1 MKRIQRGMSL
11 VEILVAVAIGLI
23 GILII
28 TQAYL
33 SSDNFNR
40 STLGA
45 TGAQTNGTIALFT
58 VQRDLRMAGYGLADS
73 RALGCGTI
81 NWYYDPNYSGSLGG
95 TLRNLTLA
103 PVVINLPPHTAG
115 TPDTLTIMYSSDAN
129 RMVPSTL
136 TKPMPNSSAELNVDG
151 TAGFTVGDKVLLVSG
166 TAPVVCT
173 LEQITTIQTSAAKIQ
188 HNPGGSA
195 PYNPSGGGLFP
206 AYGTNSLVF
215 NLGNPIV
222 HIYSVVKTDPTCTSG
237 CQGSLRLTDNV
248 LQSAT
253 GGTPYD
259 LLDGIVDLK
268 AQYGKDNG
276 VNNGTVSNTTY
287 VANDGIIDSYDS
299 TTPATGAEWQQVIA
313 VRLAVLARV
322 GSYERPATP
331 GGNCAATTAI
341 PVWSGSGSGSAF
353 SAIDVTTATSQ
364 DRCYRYRVFETV
376 VPLRN
381 MIWRV
386 S

>member
-1 MKRIQRGMSL
+1 MKRTQHGMSL
-11 VEILVAVAIGLI
+11 VEVLVAVAIGLI

-33 SSDNFNR
+33 ASDSFNR
-40 STLGA
+40 STIGEG
-45 TGAQTNGTIALFT
+45 GAQTNGTIALFT

-73 RALGCGTI
+73 RALGCGDI
-81 NWYYDPNYSGSLGG
+81 NWYFDPNYSGNLGG
-95 TLRNLTLA
+95 SLPNLTLA
-103 PVVINLPPHTAG
+103 PVLIETAAG
-115 TPDTLTIMYSSDAN
+115 KPAKITIRYSSDAN

-136 TKPMPNSSAELNVDG
+136 PKPMPNASAELNVDG
-151 TAGFTVGDKVLLVSG
+151 TAGFEINDLVLLVSD
-166 TAPVVCT
+166 TAPVRCT
-173 LEQITTIQTSAAKIQ
+173 MEQLTTVQASSSKIQ
-188 HNPGGSA
+188 HNSGTTAPYTPPGG
-195 PYNPSGGGLFP
+195 GTLFP
-206 AYGTNSLVF
+206 PYGTNSLVF

-222 HIYSVVKTDPTCTSG
+222 HSYSVVKTDPTCTSG

-276 VNNGTVSNTTY
+276 VNNFTVSRSTY
-287 VANDGIIDSYDS
+287 AANDGLIDSYDS
-299 TTPATGAEWQQVIA
+299 TTPATSTEWQQGIA
-313 VRLAVLARV
+313 VRVAVLARV
-322 GSYERPATP
+322 GNYEKPATP
-331 GGNCAATTAI
+331 GGNCDATTTM
-341 PVWSGSGSGSAF
+341 PTWSGSVSGAAF
-353 SAIDVTTATSQ
+353 GAIDVTTATSQ
-364 DRCYRYRVFETV
+364 DRCYKYRVFETV

>member
-1 MKRIQRGMSL
+1 MKRIQHGMSL
-11 VEILVAVAIGLI
+11 VEVLVAVAIGLI

-33 SSDNFNR
+33 ASDSFNR
-40 STLGA
+40 STLGEG
-45 TGAQTNGTIALFT
+45 GAQTNGTIALFT
-58 VQRDLRMAGYGLADS
+58 VQRDVRMAGYGMADS
-73 RALGCGTI
+73 RALGCGNI

-95 TLRNLTLA
+95 SLPNLTLA
-103 PVVINLPPHTAG
+103 PVLITTAAG
-115 TPDTLTIMYSSDAN
+115 TPDTITIMYSSDAN

-136 TKPMPNSSAELNVDG
+136 TKPMPSPSAELDVDG
-151 TAGFTVGDKVLLVSG
+151 TAGFEVGDLVLLVNNSS
-166 TAPVVCT
+166 PVSCT
-173 LEQITTIQTSAAKIQ
+173 LEQITTVQSAAAKIQ
-188 HNPGGSA
+188 HNPGASA
-195 PYNPSGGGLFP
+195 PYNPSGGGSLFP
-206 AYGTNSLVF
+206 AYSTNDLVF

-222 HIYSVVKTDPTCTSG
+222 HSYSVVKTDPTCTSG
-237 CQGSLRLTDNV
+237 CQGSLRLTDAI
-248 LQSAT
+248 LQGGA
-253 GGTPYD
+253 GTPYD

-276 VNNGTVSNTTY
+276 VDNGTVSQTAY

-299 TTPATGAEWQQVIA
+299 TTPTTSAEWQQVIA

-322 GSYERPATP
+322 GNYEKPATP
-331 GGNCAATTAI
+331 GGNCTATTAM
-341 PVWSGSGSGSAF
+341 PSWSGSGSGAVFNS
-353 SAIDVTTATSQ
+353 IDVTTASSQ
-364 DRCYRYRVFETV
+364 DRCYKYRVFETV

>member
-11 VEILVAVAIGLI
+11 VEILVAVAIGMI

-33 SSDNFNR
+33 SSDSYNR

-45 TGAQTNGTIALFT
+45 TGAQTNGTVALYT
-58 VQRDLRMAGYGLADS
+58 VQRDLRMSGYGMADS
-73 RALGCGTI
+73 RALGCGNI
-81 NWYYDPNYSGSLGG
+81 DYYYQPNYSGSLGG
-95 TLRNLTLA
+95 SLPNLTLA
-103 PVVINLPPHTAG
+103 PIVITTAAG
-115 TPDTLTIMYSSDAN
+115 APDTLTIMYSSDDN
-129 RMVPSTL
+129 RMVPGTL
-136 TKPMPNSSAELNVDG
+136 TKPMPSPSSELDVDG
-151 TAGFTVGDKVLLVSG
+151 TAGFNVGDIVLLVNNSSP
-166 TAPVVCT
+166 TTCT
-173 LEQITTIQTSAAKIQ
+173 MEQITTVQSSSSKIQ

-195 PYNPSGGGLFP
+195 PYNPPAGGLFP
-206 AYGTNSLVF
+206 AYTTNDLVF

-222 HIYSVVKTDPTCTSG
+222 RKYTVVKTDPTCTTG
-237 CQGSLRLTDNV
+237 CQGSLQLTDAIM
-248 LQSAT
+248 QG
-253 GGTPYD
+253 GGTQYN
-259 LLDGIVDLK
+259 LIDGIVDLK

-276 VNNGTVSNTTY
+276 VNNGTISNTVY
-287 VANDGIIDSYDS
+287 AANDGIIDSYDS
-299 TTPATGAEWQQVIA
+299 ATPANSAAWDQVIA

-322 GSYERPATP
+322 GNYERPSTP
-331 GGNCAATTAI
+331 GGNCTATTTL
-341 PVWSGSGSGSAF
+341 PTWSGSASGSPF
-353 SAIDVTTATSQ
+353 NTIDVTTASSQ

>member
-11 VEILVAVAIGLI
+11 VEVLVAVAIGLI

-33 SSDNFNR
+33 ASDNFNR
-40 STLGA
+40 STLGEG
-45 TGAQTNGTIALFT
+45 GAQTNGTIALFT
-58 VQRDLRMAGYGLADS
+58 IQRDLRMSGYGLADS

-95 TLRNLTLA
+95 TLPNLTLA
-103 PVVINLPPHTAG
+103 PIVITTAAG
-115 TPDTLTIMYSSDAN
+115 AADTLTIMYSSDAN

-136 TKPMPNSSAELNVDG
+136 TKPMPSSSAELNVDG
-151 TAGFTVGDKVLLVSG
+151 TAGFEVGDKVLLVSS
-166 TAPVVCT
+166 TSPVTCT
-173 LEQITTIQTSAAKIQ
+173 LEQITTVQSSASKIQ

-206 AYGTNSLVF
+206 AYTTNDLVF

-222 HIYSVVKTDPTCTSG
+222 HSYSVVKTDPTCTSG
-237 CQGSLRLTDNV
+237 CQGSLRLTDAIF
-248 LQSAT
+248 QG

-299 TTPATGAEWQQVIA
+299 TTPATGAAWQQVIA

-322 GSYERPATP
+322 GNYERPATP
-331 GGNCAATTAI
+331 GGNCTATTAL
-341 PVWSGSGSGSAF
+341 PTWSGSASGSPF
-353 SAIDVTTATSQ
+353 NTIDVTTASSQ

>member
-33 SSDNFNR
+33 SSDSFNR
-40 STLGA
+40 STLGEG
-45 TGAQTNGTIALFT
+45 GAQTNGTIALFT
-58 VQRDLRMAGYGLADS
+58 MQRDLRMSGYGLADS
-73 RALGCGTI
+73 RALACGNI
-81 NWYYDPNYSGSLGG
+81 DWYYSPNYSGSLGG
-95 TLRNLTLA
+95 SLPNLTLA
-103 PVVINLPPHTAG
+103 PIVIGTTAG
-115 TPDTLTIMYSSDAN
+115 APDTLTIMYSSDAN

-136 TKPMPNSSAELNVDG
+136 TKPMPSSSSELNVDG
-151 TAGFTVGDKVLLVSG
+151 TAGFEIGNKVLLVSD
-166 TAPVVCT
+166 TAPVTCT
-173 LEQITTIQTSAAKIQ
+173 LEQVSTVQTSASKIQ

-206 AYGTNSLVF
+206 PYGTNALVF

-222 HIYSVVKTDPTCTSG
+222 HAYSVVKTDPTCTSG
-237 CQGSLRLTDNV
+237 CQASLRLTDDIF
-248 LQSAT
+248 LG

-276 VNNGTVSNTTY
+276 VDNGTVSNSVYT
-287 VANDGIIDSYDS
+287 ANDGIIDSYDS
-299 TTPATGAEWQQVIA
+299 VTPATGAEWQQVIA

-322 GSYERPATP
+322 GNYERPATP
-331 GGNCAATTAI
+331 GGNCAATTAM
-341 PVWSGSGSGSAF
+341 PNWSGSGSGSAF
-353 SAIDVTTATSQ
+353 NSIDVATAASA